1 MKENADSGLSE
12 VVSVALILTVLILII
27 IMWVLIAF
35 PIMGTNA
42 EQVHN
47 GDVFLEFA
55 QMKADV
61 DTVWLSNS
69 TGITRQAVFT
79 LSPAADRTEVTIFPN
94 LLLAASFGT
103 VTLTYG
109 SMYTRGSETYA
120 AVQIIYTS
128 SNMYAEEINI
138 LYNGGTLSQ
147 NDRVILSGSDS
158 GSGRYVVVVNTAD
171 VPETV
176 IGGSGVA
183 TLNYRLEKII
193 DPTPGSSDVDHLCVF
208 SMELR

>member
-1 MKENADSGLSE
+1 MNENADSGLSE

-27 IMWVLIAF
+27 VMWVLIAF

-79 LSPAADRTEVTIFPN
+79 LSPVADRTEVTIVPN

-103 VTLTYG
+103 VSLKHGQSYPYNG
-109 SMYTRGSETYA
+109 EPYA
-120 AVQIIYTS
+120 AVQLVYTS

-138 LYNGGTLSQ
+138 TYDGGSLRQNGQ
-147 NDRVILSGSDS
+147 VILPGSDS
-158 GSGRYVVVVNTAD
+158 GSERYIVVVNTTE

-176 IGGSGVA
+176 IGGSGIA
-183 TLNYRLEKII
+183 TLNYRLENIV
-193 DPTPGSSDVDHLCVF
+193 TSGSDHLCVY